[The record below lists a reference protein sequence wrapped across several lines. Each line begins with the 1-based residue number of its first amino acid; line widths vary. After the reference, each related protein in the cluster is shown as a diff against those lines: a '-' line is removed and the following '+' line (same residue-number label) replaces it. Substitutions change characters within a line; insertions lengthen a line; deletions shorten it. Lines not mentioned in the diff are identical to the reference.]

1 MRRFGYPI
9 LHDAFAPEEGDCAGI
24 NRVWQQARAAN
35 PWDYALDDVREA
47 QLLAIGERL
56 AARREQIPV
65 LAQRVEEA
73 GVDAIGSLDDLV
85 PLIFTPEAYKDYP
98 DVLVRRGRWVQLAR
112 WLDGVSAHRMPEID
126 FDGVDDLDDFL
137 VRITGA
143 GHRVVTTSGT
153 TGKTTMLPVSPLDVE
168 RIRESI
174 GRAFCVMLD
183 AEVHSA
189 NPVFYTGNR
198 SGSYNGVI
206 TFGAMSEILSTP
218 ELTYILFDERLSVT
232 ELGRVAALN
241 RKAGNGTA
249 TDAEIG
255 ELHEAQRA
263 AAQRADTAMSR
274 FVDALAGHGDVPVYL
289 LGQPFAFYTL
299 MTVARERRVR
309 VSFHPGSA
317 AIMAGGLKNKNL
329 PAGYE
334 DELRSFYPIRIRT
347 GYGQTE
353 VSALYCECD
362 AGVWHV
368 PPTVVPVLTDEQV
381 RTSRNVDAGTAE
393 GLLSHFDL
401 GLDGRWGAITTSD
414 WVTMNFSPC
423 RCGLA
428 SPAVTSCRRL
438 AASRAVSTSA

>member
-1 MRRFGYPI
+1 MKQFAYPI
-9 LHDAFAPEEGDCAGI
+9 LHDAFAPEPGKCAGI
-24 NRVWQQARAAN
+24 NRIWQLARSDD

-47 QLLAIGERL
+47 
-56 AARREQIPV
+56 
-65 LAQRVEEA
+65 
-73 GVDAIGSLDDLV
+73 
-85 PLIFTPEAYKDYP
+85 

-112 WLDGVSAHRMPEID
+112 WLDSVSSHRVPDVD
-126 FDGVDDLDDFL
+126 FNGVDDLDGFIARLTD
-137 VRITGA
+137 A

-153 TGKTTMLPVSPLDVE
+153 TGKTAMLPVSPLDVQ
-168 RIRESI
+168 RTRESI

-183 AEVHSA
+183 AEVHTA
-189 NPVFYTGNR
+189 NPVFYAGNR

-206 TFGAMSEILSTP
+206 TFGAMAEALSTP

-232 ELGRVAALN
+232 ELGRTAALN

-249 TDAEIG
+249 TPAEVG
-255 ELHEAQRA
+255 ELREAQQA
-263 AAQRADTAMSR
+263 AAQRADAAMSR
-274 FVDALAGHGDVPVYL
+274 FADALAGHSDVPVYL

-299 MTVARERRVR
+299 MTVARERGVR

-334 DELRSFYPIRIRT
+334 DELRDFYPIRIRT

-353 VSALYCECD
+353 VGALYCECD
-362 AGVWHV
+362 AGVWHA
-368 PPTVVPVLTDEQV
+368 PPTVVPVLTDEQARMV
-381 RTSRNVDAGTAE
+381 RNVDRGTAD

-438 AASRAVSTSA
+438 STSRAVSALA